1 MSHYYIA
8 CDLGADSGR
17 VMLGHLD
24 KGRLELE
31 EVHRFPTGSSRVF
44 GTLRLNV
51 QRIFGELKIG
61 LKKVADRN
69 LKPESLSVDS
79 WGVDYVLFNSK
90 NPQLSVP
97 FQYRDARTDATY
109 ERALKKATPEMIFEN
124 TGTQFMSINTLY
136 QFVDDLENNPEVI
149 ALADQFL
156 NIGDYLNY
164 LFCGV
169 ARAEE
174 SIASTTQI
182 YNPRTRAWSRELI
195 ELFGFKEAMFPGIVP
210 SGSVLAP
217 LLPDIASET
226 HLEEVEVVA
235 TCTHD
240 TGCAV
245 AAVPAEGDDW
255 AYLSSGTWSLAGVE
269 LPEPLIN
276 PAVLAANFTNESGF
290 EGIAR
295 FLKNTPGMWLLQES
309 KRTWGIRGIDLTYDE
324 IDRLAAEAEPLRSI
338 IYPSAARFLKPDQM
352 PEKIQSYCAE
362 TGQHVPETPGQIAR
376 AAMEGLALSYRHVLE
391 EICALTGRTIRKLH
405 IVGGGSKNLLLNQL
419 AADATGCTVITGPV
433 EATAIGNVLIQAIAL
448 GHLKSLDDL
457 RKTVRASFPVIT
469 YEPNAATAKTWE
481 DAYERY
487 KGFTVMS

>member
-1 MSHYYIA
+1 MSHFYIA

-17 VMLGHLD
+17 VMLGHLNN
-24 KGRLELE
+24 GRLDLE
-31 EVHRFPTGSSRVF
+31 EIHRFPTGASRFF

-51 QRIFGELKIG
+51 QRIFDELKIG
-61 LKKVADRN
+61 LRKLADRN
-69 LKPESLSVDS
+69 LDIESLSVDS
-79 WGVDYVLFNSK
+79 WGVDYVLFNSN
-90 NPQLSVP
+90 NPQLSSP
-97 FQYRDARTDATY
+97 FQYRDARTDSAY
-109 ERALKKATPEMIFEN
+109 ERALKKATPEVIFEN
-124 TGTQFMSINTLY
+124 TGIQLMSINTLY
-136 QFVDDLENNPEVI
+136 QFVDDLVNNPEVV

-174 SIASTTQI
+174 SLASTTQL
-182 YNPRTRAWSRELI
+182 YNPRTRKWSKELI
-195 ELFGFKEAMFPGIVP
+195 ELFGFSDRIFPGIVS

-217 LLPDIASET
+217 LLPEIAGET
-226 HLEEVEVVA
+226 RLEDVQVIA

-269 LPEPLIN
+269 LPAPLIN
-276 PAVLAANFTNESGF
+276 PAVLAANFTNEAGF
-290 EGIAR
+290 GGTTR
-295 FLKNTPGMWLLQES
+295 FLKNAPGMWLLQES
-309 KRTWGIRGIDLTYDE
+309 KRTWASRGINLSYDE

-338 IYPSAARFLKPDQM
+338 IHPNAARFLKPDQM

-362 TGQHVPETPGQIAR
+362 TGQPIPETPGQIAR
-376 AAMEGLALSYRHVLE
+376 AAMEGLALLYRHMLE
-391 EICALTGRTIRKLH
+391 EICGLTGRTINKLH

-419 AADATGCTVITGPV
+419 AADATGRTVITGPV

-448 GHLKSLDDL
+448 GHLESLGAL
-457 RKTVRASFPVIT
+457 RETVRASFPVVT
-469 YEPNAATAKTWE
+469 YQPAVSKTWE
-481 DAYERY
+481 AAYQRY
-487 KGFTVMS
+487 RNFSVMS